1 MSLLS
6 NHTLQS
12 MLPHVTHLIHH
23 DPSQCTGCK
32 QGLSLGL
39 CHSCFTDLCPPTLS
53 NEDFALTKPIKA
65 RTVLILYATWP
76 RAGTPEVLPQHC
88 GLCYSLESMTPLA
101 KGQALER
108 WQAGM
113 TQVRAEFATN
123 THTTDHLAVLRL
135 TAFPFYGES
144 STLGLLPQLW
154 TALLRRTPREQTRTT
169 SDTFLPPAS
178 RVSIS
183 TKA

>member
-23 DPSQCTGCK
+23 DPSQLTGCK
-32 QGLSLGL
+32 QGLSLGP
-39 CHSCFTDLCPPTLS
+39 CHSCFPDLCPATFS

-65 RTVLILYATWP
+65 RTVLILYTTWA
-76 RAGTPEVLPQHC
+76 RSSTPEVLPQHC
-88 GLCYSLESMTPLA
+88 GLCYSLKSMTSLA
-101 KGQALER
+101 KSQGLEH
-108 WQAGM
+108 WQGGM
-113 TQVRAEFATN
+113 TQARAEFGTN
-123 THTTDHLAVLRL
+123 THMRDHLAVLRL

-154 TALLRRTPREQTRTT
+154 TALLRRIPRQEQPQTLF
-169 SDTFLPPAS
+169 FLQHPEPAS
-178 RVSIS
+178 LE
-183 TKA
+183 A

>member
-6 NHTLQS
+6 NHTLQT

-23 DPSQCTGCK
+23 DPSQFTGCK
-32 QGLSLGL
+32 QGLSLGV
-39 CHSCFTDLCPPTLS
+39 CHSCFPVLCPATLS
-53 NEDFALTKPIKA
+53 NEDFALTKPTKA
-65 RTVLILYATWP
+65 RTVLILHPTRA

-101 KGQALER
+101 KGQGLEH
-108 WQAGM
+108 WQVGM
-113 TQVRAEFATN
+113 TQVRAEFGTN
-123 THTTDHLAVLRL
+123 MHTRDSLAVLCL
-135 TAFPFYGES
+135 TAFQFYGES
-144 STLGLLPQLW
+144 STLELLPQLW
-154 TALLRRTPREQTRTT
+154 AALLRRIPREQKRTT
-169 SDTFLPPAS
+169 SDTFLSPAS